1 LQDAAIASVVMT
13 EDEPETET
21 AHSSP
26 PPASKNSGPAP
37 EEETNEEEVNL
48 SFLTDGLVRLYGTL
62 SHVCSFDEQT
72 AVFETETN
80 V

>member
-1 LQDAAIASVVMT
+1 MT

-26 PPASKNSGPAP
+26 PPASKHSGPVP

-62 SHVCSFDEQT
+62 SYSFSFDEQT
-72 AVFETETN
+72 ALFKKETN

>member
-1 LQDAAIASVVMT
+1 MT

-26 PPASKNSGPAP
+26 PPASKHVP

-48 SFLTDGLVRLYGTL
+48 SFLTVW
-62 SHVCSFDEQT
+62 
-72 AVFETETN
+72 
-80 V
+80 

>member
-1 LQDAAIASVVMT
+1 MT
-13 EDEPETET
+13 EDEPERET

-26 PPASKNSGPAP
+26 PPTSKHSGPVP

-62 SHVCSFDEQT
+62 SHVSSFDEQT
-72 AVFETETN
+72 AVFKKETTLCLRN
-80 V
+80 FFTWR